1 MKLNTCTAHWE
12 NIPTAPPRQNHRPEI
27 RAKARA
33 FGAQLLNRK
42 LSSCGTLSPPQFAGK
57 KINGIPRDKIHSR
70 MDASG
75 YGKQGLVS

>member
-1 MKLNTCTAHWE
+1 MKLNTCTARWE

-57 KINGIPRDKIHSR
+57 IYYGNARGAKHSSLDARSYGIKR
-70 MDASG
+70 
-75 YGKQGLVS
+75 LVC